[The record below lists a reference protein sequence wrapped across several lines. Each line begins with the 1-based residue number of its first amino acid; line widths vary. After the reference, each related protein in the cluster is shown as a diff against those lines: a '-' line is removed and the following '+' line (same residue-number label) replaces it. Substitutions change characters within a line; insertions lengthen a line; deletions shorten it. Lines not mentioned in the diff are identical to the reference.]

1 MSHDSSPRKRAS
13 PIDGDVAS
21 VLATPLRPVSPA
33 SITVGDE
40 DDGDKINE
48 NGDQEGEVDAYTET
62 NFSTVGLVSSSA
74 VSPQPQDS
82 PFIEQSISTTSL
94 PLLFELMETF
104 IEKDASTGGYKTK
117 RLQLNSE
124 TRTALKKKKLS
135 HPDVASQSTPSL
147 RKSTWLKDAISSLNR
162 LVEGE
167 RLNNAIVNACMHILA
182 IRHRFCFFNS
192 HFLLQSGPPISWKR
206 KAEYGDPLQSDLV
219 LIPIYENDHWY
230 LLVMYKSDIGDR
242 AQKDRVVCFLDPLE
256 STSRSYERTFTYW
269 TWYLSD
275 LGYQGAVHRKQ
286 ITFPQQLNFVDCG
299 VFSIAFAYQIAEN
312 RQRFVN
318 AVESGT
324 GLDWTIDAPKWRI
337 YIRSELEPT
346 YDDSSATLYYKPKNT
361 REGNDNARIEVV
373 SACHAL
379 KALPKASKQALP
391 LATIASSV
399 DAAVDPDLVMGHN
412 MTMAS
417 VLAASS
423 PLNHHHC

>member
-21 VLATPLRPVSPA
+21 VLATQLRPVSPA

-62 NFSTVGLVSSSA
+62 NFSTVGL
-74 VSPQPQDS
+74 
-82 PFIEQSISTTSL
+82 
-94 PLLFELMETF
+94 
-104 IEKDASTGGYKTK
+104 
-117 RLQLNSE
+117 
-124 TRTALKKKKLS
+124 
-135 HPDVASQSTPSL
+135 
-147 RKSTWLKDAISSLNR
+147 
-162 LVEGE
+162 
-167 RLNNAIVNACMHILA
+167 
-182 IRHRFCFFNS
+182 
-192 HFLLQSGPPISWKR
+192 SGPPISWKR

-242 AQKDRVVCFLDPLE
+242 AQKDRV
-256 STSRSYERTFTYW
+256 
-269 TWYLSD
+269 
-275 LGYQGAVHRKQ
+275 
-286 ITFPQQLNFVDCG
+286 LNFVDCG

>member
-62 NFSTVGLVSSSA
+62 NFSTVGL
-74 VSPQPQDS
+74 
-82 PFIEQSISTTSL
+82 
-94 PLLFELMETF
+94 
-104 IEKDASTGGYKTK
+104 
-117 RLQLNSE
+117 
-124 TRTALKKKKLS
+124 
-135 HPDVASQSTPSL
+135 
-147 RKSTWLKDAISSLNR
+147 
-162 LVEGE
+162 
-167 RLNNAIVNACMHILA
+167 
-182 IRHRFCFFNS
+182 
-192 HFLLQSGPPISWKR
+192 SGPPISWKR